1 MSPVKAICN
10 HSRLIRT
17 TPKQIIAL
25 TNDFL
30 SEVACIEKILSPS
43 YFELFFASG

>member
-1 MSPVKAICN
+1 MSPVMGVCN
-10 HSRLIRT
+10 RSRRIRT
-17 TPKQIIAL
+17 QLNETVAL

-30 SEVACIEKILSPS
+30 SEVACIEKILSLS